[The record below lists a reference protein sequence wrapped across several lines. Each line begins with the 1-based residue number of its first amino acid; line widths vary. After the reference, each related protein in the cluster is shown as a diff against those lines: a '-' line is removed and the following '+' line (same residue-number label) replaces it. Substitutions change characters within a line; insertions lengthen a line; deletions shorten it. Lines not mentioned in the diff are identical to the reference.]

1 MLGTAAG
8 DASVPLVELGF
19 SVAESLVKEHFA
31 KIRGDFVDLVS
42 CLLAFARGTS
52 LSVSLAALDLL
63 RRCSVHLALGHVP
76 LQPEAHSPELDVS
89 LSAAMSERDFERIL
103 DAAGVATPD
112 TRTALP
118 EAVNDEDAQL
128 ENPAGVSDGSD
139 DGGGDD
145 VRDTAMPANG
155 QRTPPPA
162 RRSGEHVGLNTAV
175 KSVEAE
181 LEFSDGHSVLTASVV
196 DYTSDEEEVAVW
208 WPLLMGLVDLVVDP
222 RLPVRL
228 RAVETLRSSFYVV
241 RSDAG
246 GGVMRTQHKM
256 LFCFKRPA
264 LLCSDSHARRHVL
277 AGWPRVLA

>member
-8 DASVPLVELGF
+8 DSSVPLVELGF

-52 LSVSLAALDLL
+52 LKVSLAAMDLL
-63 RRCSVHLALGHVP
+63 RRCAVHLALGHVP

-103 DAAGVATPD
+103 DAAGVATPNIQ
-112 TRTALP
+112 TAVP
-118 EAVNDEDAQL
+118 EGVNDGDSQVGGSAD
-128 ENPAGVSDGSD
+128 VSSDGNSD
-139 DGGGDD
+139 DERGA
-145 VRDTAMPANG
+145 V
-155 QRTPPPA
+155 TPDKERQTPPA
-162 RRSGEHVGLNTAV
+162 RRARKNVGLNTAV

-181 LEFSDGHSVLTASVV
+181 LESSDGHSVVAASVV
-196 DYTSDEEEVAVW
+196 DYSSDEEEVAVW

-246 GGVMRTQHKM
+246 M
-256 LFCFKRPA
+256 
-264 LLCSDSHARRHVL
+264 
-277 AGWPRVLA
+277 